1 MAFSSAQKSDYD
13 QEYSFKEILVRLW
26 AFAVTEKRRLLL
38 ILALFMINT
47 VISIIVPLFL
57 REAINE
63 LSKTDPDFNFVQSLG
78 WGNLIGTV
86 MLWIGLYLIIR
97 SEWSIIAK
105 TVTTLRLK
113 MFIQLQVH
121 DLSFYDK
128 NKTGRIMS
136 RVVNDAWELG
146 NFMLIFVELAAN
158 FITIVGMIGILFYI
172 HSVLTLI
179 LFMIAPIIFV
189 FTLGLGYLLMRFNRL
204 CRRTVGAVNGA
215 TQESIAGIMV
225 TKSFAREAQN
235 IEEFVELNNENLRA
249 NINRSLVFS
258 TMFPILE
265 FVSTLIYFL
274 IVTSGGGFVID
285 GSITI
290 GDLWLFYIY
299 SLLLIQPLI
308 SFSQQIAQFQ
318 IGRAAAERIFSLIE
332 IPSEM
337 KWGDIIPGADVR
349 GHIEFKDVTFGYSKD
364 DPPLFSHLNVTI
376 PAGQNIAL
384 VGHTGSGKTSFISL
398 LARFYEFQ
406 AGDIYLDGYSIK
418 AYDID
423 AYRSTLGIVLQDP
436 FLFSGSIEENI
447 RYGSQKE
454 ISAETLQSAIMATHV
469 IDFVEFLP
477 EGLQTDVGERGAKV
491 SLGQR
496 QLVSFARALVANPKI
511 LILDEA
517 TASVDA
523 YTESLIQDGI
533 DNLFEGRT
541 SIVVAHRL
549 STIISADRILVFNQG
564 EIIGDGTHEELMVNN
579 EVYRDLYQTYYE
591 FQGRV

>member
-1 MAFSSAQKSDYD
+1 VSFSSAQKSYYD
-13 QEYSFKEILVRLW
+13 QEYSFREILRRLW
-26 AFAVTEKRRLLL
+26 AFAVKEKRRLLV
-38 ILALFMINT
+38 ILLLLLLNSA
-47 VISIIVPLFL
+47 ISIIVPLFL
-57 REAINE
+57 REGINE
-63 LSKTDPDFNFVQSLG
+63 LEKIEPNYSLIQNLGIGNF
-78 WGNLIGTV
+78 IGTV
-86 MLWIGLYLIIR
+86 ILWICFYLIIR
-97 SEWSIIAK
+97 AEWTIIAK
-105 TVTTLRLK
+105 TVTELRLR
-113 MFIQLQVH
+113 MFIQLQEH

-136 RVVNDAWELG
+136 RVVNDAWQLG

-158 FITIVGMIGILFYI
+158 FVTIFGMVAILFSI
-172 HSVLTLI
+172 HPTLTLI
-179 LFMIAPIIFV
+179 LFTIAPVMFGVTIA
-189 FTLGLGYLLMRFNRL
+189 LGFLLMRYNRI

-235 IEEFVELNNENLRA
+235 IEEFVELNKDNLRA
-249 NINRSLVFS
+249 NIKRAMTFS
-258 TMFPILE
+258 TMFPLFE
-265 FVSTLIYFL
+265 FTSTLVYFL
-274 IVTSGGGFVID
+274 IITSGGTFVVE
-285 GSITI
+285 GALTT
-290 GDLWLFYIY
+290 GDLWLFFSY
-299 SLLLIQPLI
+299 SLALIGPLI

-332 IPSEM
+332 VPSEM
-337 KWGDIIPGADVR
+337 SWGNEQPGIDIKGE
-349 GHIEFKDVTFGYSKD
+349 IEFKDISFGYSSDHK
-364 DPPLFSHLNVTI
+364 LFSNLNLHI

-398 LARFYEFQ
+398 LARFYEYES
-406 AGDIYLDGYSIK
+406 GDIYLDGKSIRS
-418 AYDID
+418 YDID
-423 AYRSTLGIVLQDP
+423 AYRNCLGIVLQSP
-436 FLFSGSIEENI
+436 FLFSGTIEENI
-447 RYGSQKE
+447 EYGAQGE
-454 ISAETLQSAIMATHV
+454 VSAETLQAAIMDTHV

-496 QLVSFARALVANPKI
+496 QLISFARALVADPKI

-549 STIISADRILVFNQG
+549 STIISADRILVFNNG
-564 EIIGDGTHEELMVNN
+564 EITGDGTHDELMQKN
-579 EVYRDLYQTYYE
+579 EIYQDLYKTYYE
-591 FQGRV
+591 FQGVV